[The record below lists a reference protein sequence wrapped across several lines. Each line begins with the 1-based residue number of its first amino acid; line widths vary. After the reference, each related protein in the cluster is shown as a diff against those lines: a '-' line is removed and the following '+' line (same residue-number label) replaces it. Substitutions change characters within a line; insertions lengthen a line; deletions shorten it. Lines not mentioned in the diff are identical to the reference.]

1 MVESS
6 EASSPAEEAEE
17 ATIEEEFDLSDIMSE
32 EVEGGVSS
40 KESKL
45 REIEEQL
52 KVRFSH

>member
-6 EASSPAEEAEE
+6 EASSPAEE